1 MPPKR
6 THLRADMMRPAV
18 RRIAS
23 VTLLAALVSMP
34 LVARAATPSGPV
46 VDVVEIAGIIDRPI
60 ANYAMEQIK
69 AAEQHHDALVVFEI
83 DSLGG
88 LKVSGSQTLP
98 PLVRRIR
105 EARVP
110 IAVHVGPRGARAE
123 GLILYMAAAA
133 NIASI
138 GPSAHIGPPHPIDFG
153 KTSVPKADEFSALQM
168 LAQGR
173 GRSITKDDF
182 KVLGANEAVHA
193 GYFGLVTPSVANLLE
208 SLDGQVVTTAAG
220 PVTLHLPSNQTV
232 VRFSQAGPIR
242 RLLHT
247 FANPTLVYLLL
258 IAGALLV
265 VFELFQPGFGVAG
278 VTGGVL
284 LLATAYGLTVLP
296 ARWFG
301 LLVLCVGVV
310 LLTVDVA
317 LDAIAIPTLLGTA
330 GLIIGSVL
338 LFPGNAEPVRVSPWL
353 IGFTVAASLIVFIPV
368 MTVVR
373 RARKPIA
380 AEVKAE
386 LVGEGGEVRSV
397 LNPEGFVLVDG
408 ELWRARSEDGS
419 RMRVGETVT
428 VSRIDGT
435 VLIVR
440 AAFSGNGSH

>member
-1 MPPKR
+1 
-6 THLRADMMRPAV
+6 MMRPAV

-34 LVARAATPSGPV
+34 LVARAAAPSGPV
-46 VDVVEIAGIIDRPI
+46 VDVIEIAGIIDRPI
-60 ANYAMEQIK
+60 ANYAMEQIRS
-69 AAEQHHDALVVFEI
+69 AEQHHDALVVFEV

-88 LKVSGSQTLP
+88 LKISDSQTLP

-110 IAVHVGPRGARAE
+110 IAVHVGPRAARAE

-138 GPSAHIGPPHPIDFG
+138 GPSGHIGPPHPIDFG
-153 KTSVPKADEFSALQM
+153 RTNVPASQELDALRA
-168 LAQGR
+168 LAETR
-173 GRSITKDDF
+173 NRSITTDDF
-182 KVLGANEAVHA
+182 KVLGANEAKRA
-193 GYFGLVTPSVANLLE
+193 GYFGLVTPSVANLLQ
-208 SLDGQVVTTAAG
+208 SLDGQTVTTAAG
-220 PVTLHLPSNQTV
+220 PVTLHLPSSETV
-232 VRFSQAGPIR
+232 VRFTQPGPIR

-258 IAGALLV
+258 ITGALLV

-278 VTGGVL
+278 VTGGIL
-284 LLATAYGLTVLP
+284 LIAAAYGLTVLP

-301 LLVLCVGVV
+301 LLILCAGLV

-317 LDAIAIPTLLGTA
+317 LDAIAIPTFLGTA
-330 GLIIGSVL
+330 GLIVGSLL
-338 LFPGNAEPVRVSPWL
+338 LFPGNAEPVRLSTWL

>member
-1 MPPKR
+1 
-6 THLRADMMRPAV
+6 MMRPAV

-23 VTLLAALVSMP
+23 VTLFAALVSMP
-34 LVARAATPSGPV
+34 LAARAAAPKGPV
-46 VDVVEIAGIIDRPI
+46 VDVVEIAGVIDRPI
-60 ANYAMEQIK
+60 ANYAIEQIQT
-69 AAEQHHDALVVFEI
+69 AERHHDALIVFEI

-88 LKVSGSQTLP
+88 LKISDDQTLP

-105 EARVP
+105 EAKVP
-110 IAVHVGPRGARAE
+110 IAVHVGPRAARAE
-123 GLILYMAAAA
+123 GLVLYMAAAA

-138 GPSAHIGPPHPIDFG
+138 GPSGHIGPPHPIDFG
-153 KTSVPKADEFSALQM
+153 KTSVPRPDELAALRA
-168 LAQGR
+168 LAEGR
-173 GRSITKDDF
+173 ERSITTDGF
-182 KVLGANEAVHA
+182 RVLGANEAVRA
-193 GYFGLVTPSVANLLE
+193 GYFDFVTPSVADLLE
-208 SLDGQVVTTAAG
+208 RIDGAPVATAAG
-220 PVTLHLPSNQTV
+220 PVTLHLPSNQTII
-232 VRFSQAGPIR
+232 RFSQPGPIR

-247 FANPTLVYLLL
+247 FANPTLVYLML

-278 VTGGVL
+278 VTGGLL

-301 LLVLCVGVV
+301 LLVLCAGLV

-317 LDAIAIPTLLGTA
+317 LDAIAIPTILGTA
-330 GLIIGSVL
+330 GLAAGSL
-338 LFPGNAEPVRVSPWL
+338 LLYPNNAEPVRLSPWL
-353 IGFTVAASLIVFIPV
+353 IGFAVAASLIMFIPV

-408 ELWRARSEDGS
+408 ELWRARSEDGT

-428 VSRIDGT
+428 VSRIDGV

>member
-1 MPPKR
+1 
-6 THLRADMMRPAV
+6 MMRPAV

-34 LVARAATPSGPV
+34 LVARAAAPSGPV
-46 VDVVEIAGIIDRPI
+46 VDVIEIAGIIDRPI
-60 ANYAMEQIK
+60 ANYAMEQIA
-69 AAEQHHDALVVFEI
+69 AAEKHHDALVVFEV

-88 LKVSGSQTLP
+88 LKISDSQTLP

-110 IAVHVGPRGARAE
+110 IAVHVGPRSARAE

-138 GPSAHIGPPHPIDFG
+138 GPSGRIGPPHPIDFG
-153 KTSVPKADEFSALQM
+153 RTSVPASQELDALRA
-168 LAQGR
+168 LAESR
-173 GRSITKDDF
+173 TRSITTDDF

-193 GYFGLVTPSVANLLE
+193 GYFDIVTPSVATLLE
-208 SLDGQVVTTAAG
+208 GLDGQTVTTAAG
-220 PVTLHLPSNQTV
+220 PVTLHLPSSETI
-232 VRFSQAGPIR
+232 VRFSQPGPIR
-242 RLLHT
+242 RLIHT
-247 FANPTLVYLLL
+247 FANPTLVYLML

-278 VTGGVL
+278 VTGGLL

-296 ARWFG
+296 ARWYG
-301 LLVLCVGVV
+301 LLILCVGLA

-317 LDAIAIPTLLGTA
+317 LDAIAIPTFIGTA
-330 GLIIGSVL
+330 GLVVGSMF
-338 LFPGNAEPVRVSPWL
+338 LFPGNAEPVRLSPWL
-353 IGFTVAASLIVFIPV
+353 IGLAIAASLVVFIPV

-440 AAFSGNGSH
+440 AAFSGNGAH